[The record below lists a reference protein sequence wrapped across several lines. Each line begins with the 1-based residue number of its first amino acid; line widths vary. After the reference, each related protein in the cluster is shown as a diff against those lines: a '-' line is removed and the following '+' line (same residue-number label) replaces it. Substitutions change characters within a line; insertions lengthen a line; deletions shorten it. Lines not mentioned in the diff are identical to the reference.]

1 MKFDKNSLVLYAV
14 TDSSRLNGRS
24 LSSAVEEALKGGA
37 TFLQLREKDISDEE
51 FLNTALKIKP
61 IAKRYNVPFVINDNI
76 AVAIKCGADGVHL
89 GQSDIVGKDVRAM
102 IGDDMML
109 GISANTVE
117 AAKSAEK
124 ARADYIGVGAVFATS
139 TKKNARNITPDRL
152 KEIVGSVNIPVVAIG
167 GITEENIL
175 SLKGC
180 KTVGA
185 AVVSALFWQNDIFSA
200 AKRLKPLCEEIVKG

>member
-1 MKFDKNSLVLYAV
+1 MKFDKKSLLLYAV

-24 LSSAVEEALKGGA
+24 LASAVEEALKGGA

-51 FLNTALKIKP
+51 FLNIALEIKP
-61 IAKRYNVPFVINDNI
+61 IAKKYNVPFVINDNI

-102 IGDDMML
+102 IGDDMIL

-117 AAKSAEK
+117 AAKNAEK

-139 TKKNARNITPDRL
+139 TKKNAQSITPDRL
-152 KEIVGSVNIPVVAIG
+152 KEIADSVNIPAVAIG

-175 SLKGC
+175 LLKDC
-180 KTVGA
+180 KAAGA

-200 AKRLKPLCEEIVKG
+200 AKRLKPLCEEIAKG